1 MSKLDWGDK
10 EIAKDI
16 EKVLK
21 NNAAD
26 PRMIVEALI
35 DKVRDLSVEREQ
47 ETNKALRS
55 EGLGLMEDE
64 NDGHYTLL
72 LSNNRH

>member
-10 EIAKDI
+10 EVARDI

-35 DKVRDLSVEREQ
+35 DQVRDLSIEREE
-47 ETNKALRS
+47 ETNKALRLA
-55 EGLGLMEDE
+55 GLGLMEDG
-64 NDGHYTLL
+64 NDGST
-72 LSNNRH
+72 SIWRSPQIE